1 MKVINESF
9 KMIITRNSQIF
20 TFLYEVTSVNIE
32 YQINH
37 HKRIIFSLL
46 RKYNI
51 RYDTDE
57 YAQLLTIKMWNLIR
71 QFDTSIHDS
80 MSRYLFQRL
89 HFYLV
94 DIFRKKS
101 RQLNTCTLETTLN
114 ETKRCPMISQTSFP
128 LIVNDYYHLLN
139 EQERIWLNLKLYG
152 YKQFEIQQLMNKSA
166 TTIRK
171 YQNCVRSK
179 LEPLR
184 TFIKGGF
191 LHA

>member
-1 MKVINESF
+1 M
-9 KMIITRNSQIF
+9 
-20 TFLYEVTSVNIE
+20 NIE
-32 YQINH
+32 YQINRN
-37 HKRIIFSLL
+37 KKIIFSLL

-71 QFDTSIHDS
+71 QFDMSIHDS

-89 HFYLV
+89 HFYLI

-101 RQLNTCTLETTLN
+101 RQLKTCTLETTLN
-114 ETKRCPMISQTSFP
+114 DTEVYHKISHRSLP
-128 LIVNDYYHLLN
+128 LIMRDYFHLLN
-139 EQERIWLNLKLYG
+139 EQERLWLNLKLYG
-152 YKQFEIQQLMNKSA
+152 YKQFEIQKLMNKSA

-171 YQNCVRSK
+171 YQNCVRRK

-184 TFIKGGF
+184 YIIQGD
-191 LHA
+191 LNHA